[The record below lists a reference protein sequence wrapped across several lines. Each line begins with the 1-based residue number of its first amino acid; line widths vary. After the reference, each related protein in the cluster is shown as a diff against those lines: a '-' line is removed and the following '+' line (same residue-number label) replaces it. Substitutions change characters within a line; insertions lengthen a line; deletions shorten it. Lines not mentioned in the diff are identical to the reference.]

1 MVLSIIYLEVK
12 HKILLHL
19 STFYEYQQFFQH
31 RICFSIQ
38 PLEYSDPC
46 PRLERSTSFF
56 LIMFNNQPVALPGT
70 LDDTTRIVS
79 D

>member
-1 MVLSIIYLEVK
+1 LSIIFLEVK

-46 PRLERSTSFF
+46 PRLERSTSLF

-70 LDDTTRIVS
+70 LDDTTRIVF